1 MSFAHFS
8 SPPMAAHGQLC
19 AFVRSRPWAFWRAAT
34 AIAALVLAFIGTS
47 FGWTTELITH
57 CLVHAV
63 SSLGPKR
70 SWGDS
75 AVMRP
80 SGSMVAGT
88 PMWYLRLP
96 PRLRPPPG
104 VEAGLALP
112 PGEVAR
118 RTAQIWPQRRVGRN
132 PPAPGRACSPG
143 CAFILEG
150 SPRRRSGRPT
160 KVTHAPSP
168 SAGAQLKQIGQSGS
182 HMHSAARSRTF
193 RLPSLEAGRSIA
205 RRHSPPT
212 CFVSHCSAVD
222 QDQEQPPRGE

>member
-1 MSFAHFS
+1 MQAGGMSFAHFS

-168 SAGAQLKQIGQSGS
+168 
-182 HMHSAARSRTF
+182 RRTV
-193 RLPSLEAGRSIA
+193 EANWAVWLAHALGRSQSHFSAPLA
-205 RRHSPPT
+205 RGRQIDRSKAQS
-212 CFVSHCSAVD
+212 SHLFRFPLFRC
-222 QDQEQPPRGE
+222 

>member
-1 MSFAHFS
+1 MRHRTHGCRRPLASVREGQTGGWVAALVAAPQRAESVLSVGEVCLVQAGGMSFAHFY

-34 AIAALVLAFIGTS
+34 AIAALVLAFICTS

-150 SPRRRSGRPT
+150 SPRRRSG
-160 KVTHAPSP
+160 
-168 SAGAQLKQIGQSGS
+168 
-182 HMHSAARSRTF
+182 
-193 RLPSLEAGRSIA
+193 
-205 RRHSPPT
+205 
-212 CFVSHCSAVD
+212 
-222 QDQEQPPRGE
+222 PPR